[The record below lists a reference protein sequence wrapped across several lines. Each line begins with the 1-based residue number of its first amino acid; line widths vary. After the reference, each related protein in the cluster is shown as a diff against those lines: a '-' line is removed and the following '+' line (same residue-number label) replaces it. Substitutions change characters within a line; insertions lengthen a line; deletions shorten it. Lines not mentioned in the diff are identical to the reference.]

1 MIDRRRQ
8 INGFPIFKIVQAVAD
23 WKLSEAPRRRMNKG
37 IERHRWPRSTS
48 PGSGVKLTSEDD
60 GVTWSQVT
68 EFDAQSRNRSCSV
81 ADLPRHW
88 LQPVAGLFWIALNEG
103 EMEIR
108 SWMLA
113 LYGLAGHLA
122 QKKLHLP
129 GGERGS
135 RNSKGELEATLR
147 SPARCVCHGVKL
159 LLAPQQITA
168 LKWCHPAA
176 APCVSSGDRANGC

>member
-1 MIDRRRQ
+1 VIDRRRQ

-122 QKKLHLP
+122 QKETP
-129 GGERGS
+129 
-135 RNSKGELEATLR
+135 
-147 SPARCVCHGVKL
+147 
-159 LLAPQQITA
+159 LAG
-168 LKWCHPAA
+168 W
-176 APCVSSGDRANGC
+176 RAGFEKFKR